1 MERHRIVAA
10 TLGDRLRTMEDN
22 QPAAWAAV
30 GGSARPNLHG
40 MLRYPAMMVPCMQG
54 DIIDAILDEVGT
66 GGSRVVDPFVGSG
79 TIMTEALL
87 RGLDFTGVDINPLA
101 VLTCEAKAAIDA
113 GANVER
119 AAVTT
124 IQALRSDIVETV
136 DVDFPWLSKWFDEPA
151 ARCLSRLRRSIL
163 AVPDQPARKVMW
175 TVFAETIRVSS
186 NSRTSTYKLHMRPEG
201 DRVDPERIVANFEGA
216 LRQTLQ
222 RVRDY
227 QALIA
232 GRPESDPDIRIL
244 CDDVRRA
251 DIGTKDDR
259 HRILVTSP
267 PYGDNQTTIP
277 YGQFSYLAV
286 RWIPAEDLKGSD
298 TLRSN
303 TFALDTA
310 SLGGSLKTAKANG
323 ERIVGISPTLDR
335 LVASAH
341 SAGKGR
347 GLRKVSN
354 FVADLF
360 DAFAQVRATT
370 PGAAHW
376 VITTGNRTAHGM
388 PVALDEICRDIM
400 CYLGGKPVAGLRRRL
415 PGKRM
420 PTRNSMGSLIN
431 TETTLVV
438 EFA

>member
-1 MERHRIVAA
+1 
-10 TLGDRLRTMEDN
+10 
-22 QPAAWAAV
+22 
-30 GGSARPNLHG
+30 
-40 MLRYPAMMVPCMQG
+40 
-54 DIIDAILDEVGT
+54 
-66 GGSRVVDPFVGSG
+66 
-79 TIMTEALL
+79 
-87 RGLDFTGVDINPLA
+87 
-101 VLTCEAKAAIDA
+101 
-113 GANVER
+113 
-119 AAVTT
+119 
-124 IQALRSDIVETV
+124 
-136 DVDFPWLSKWFDEPA
+136 
-151 ARCLSRLRRSIL
+151 
-163 AVPDQPARKVMW
+163 MW